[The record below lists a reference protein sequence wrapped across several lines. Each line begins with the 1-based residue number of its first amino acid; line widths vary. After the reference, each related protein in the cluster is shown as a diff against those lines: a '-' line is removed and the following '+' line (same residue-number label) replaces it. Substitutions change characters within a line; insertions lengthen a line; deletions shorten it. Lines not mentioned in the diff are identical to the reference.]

1 MRHFPLFGLLALLAP
16 TGPLL
21 AQAAECDALAGF
33 AGNQRA
39 AGAATA
45 YGITDPR
52 AAVDACTAAL
62 AEAPD
67 DATLALRLAR
77 ARLALN
83 NDDPEA
89 LVLLLDARNGQ
100 RALADWMIG
109 QLYEYGLAGLP
120 FSERQARDVYTAVCS
135 HFWPAPEGAPACSS
149 LAVMRIEGRGGPVD
163 QTGGFN
169 LLRNLCNGG
178 WGPACTE
185 AAFQT
190 ELRGDGDPARIAAL
204 FEAGCTA
211 GDLLACSQFGFR
223 LELGEG
229 VARDIQRA
237 AALYR
242 RACDGGEGQGCSNL
256 GEIYRSGL
264 GVRPDMDQA
273 IRLFE
278 LGCAGHDSYACVT
291 LGDIFEGGRGVA
303 RDLGRALVLF
313 EAACT
318 LGDPE
323 GCDRADALD

>member
-1 MRHFPLFGLLALLAP
+1 MRQLLVFGLMALGAP
-16 TGPLL
+16 CGPLW
-21 AQAAECDALAGF
+21 AQAEDCTARAGF
-33 AGNQRA
+33 VGNQRA
-39 AGAATA
+39 AGAASA
-45 YGITDPR
+45 YGILDPE
-52 AAVDACTAAL
+52 AAVDACTAAR
-62 AEAPD
+62 EAAPGD
-67 DATLALRLAR
+67 PMLALLLAR

-83 NDDPEA
+83 ADDPEA
-89 LVLLLDARNGQ
+89 LVLLRDARTGQ
-100 RALADWMIG
+100 MALADWMIG

-120 FSERQARDVYTAVCS
+120 FSERQARDLYSGVCS
-135 HFWPAPEGAPACSS
+135 TLWPAPEAAPACSS

-163 QTGGFN
+163 ETGGFN
-169 LLRNLCNGG
+169 LLRNLCDGG

-190 ELRGDGDPARIAAL
+190 ELRGDGDLSRIAAL
-204 FEAGCTA
+204 FEAGCEA

-256 GEIYRSGL
+256 GEVYRSGL
-264 GVRPDMDQA
+264 GVRPDMEQA

-303 RDLGRALVLF
+303 RDLDRALVLF

-323 GCDRADALD
+323 GCDRADALH